1 LAEIAR
7 TPAFRF
13 RLDDWLSATAV
24 RGILRPLGTL
34 LDHVAGIAQLRRLYE
49 RIPRSEPFW
58 DAALNALGV
67 DYDVANGDVAR
78 IPPSGPLVIV
88 ANHPFGAL
96 DGLILMSLL
105 TRVRPDVRLLA
116 NYLLDRIPQFREV
129 LIPVDPFGAPSRRG
143 MNAAAVRSA
152 IRWLEAGRAVALF
165 PAGEVSHAGSGRGD
179 PAEAEWSPG
188 AARLVQRT
196 GADML
201 PIFFHGRNSRM
212 FQFAGRLHPLVRTAL
227 LPRELL
233 EKRGDRI
240 QISVGRC
247 IPKARLARL
256 ESPGELISYARVRT
270 LALAQTVQP
279 TTRRNTSPPASK
291 PAVLAEAE
299 SPDGLE
305 REIKA
310 LDSSQT
316 LVRGGAFDVCLARS
330 QEIPRTLLE
339 IGRRREIAFRAAGE
353 GSGQPRDVDRFDRHY
368 LHLFVWDRERR
379 AIAGAYRIG
388 ATDEILPRFGVS
400 GLYTNTLFRF
410 DERLLAAVN
419 PALELGRAFVPPEY
433 QRDYSPLLLLWR
445 GIAAFVFDNPRYR
458 MLFGP
463 VSISNTYQSV
473 SRQILARFLYA
484 TSYRADLGELVAPR
498 NPPAFLR
505 RRAPVSPVAGALV
518 KTLADVGALLA
529 EIEAD
534 QKGVPV
540 LVRQYLKLNA
550 RLLGFNLDR
559 AFGSALDGLML
570 VDLVDVDRT
579 ILARYMGAE
588 RAEKF
593 LALHGAA
600 SRRRAS

>member
-1 LAEIAR
+1 MSEIAR
-7 TPAFRF
+7 SPAFRF
-13 RLDDWLSATAV
+13 RLDDWLSGAAGRTV
-24 RGILRPLGTL
+24 LRPFGTL
-34 LDHVAGIAQLRRLYE
+34 LDHLLGIAELRRLYA
-49 RIPRSEPFW
+49 RLPRNEPFW
-58 DAALNALGV
+58 DAALDALGI
-67 DYDVANGDVAR
+67 DYAIASGDLAR
-78 IPPSGPLVIV
+78 LPPSGPLVVV

-105 TRVRPDVRLLA
+105 ARVRPDVRLLA
-116 NYLLDRIPQFREV
+116 NYLLDRIPQFRNAM
-129 LIPVDPFGAPSRRG
+129 IPVDPFGAPSRRG
-143 MNAAAVRSA
+143 MNAAAARSA
-152 IRWLEAGRAVALF
+152 IRWLEAGHAVALF

-188 AARLVQRT
+188 AAHLVQRT

-201 PIFFHGRNSRM
+201 PIFFHGRNSRL

-233 EKRGDRI
+233 EKRGHRI
-240 QISVGRC
+240 EVTVGRC
-247 IPKARLARL
+247 MPNARLVRL
-256 ESPGELISYARVRT
+256 ENPRELVSYARMRT
-270 LALAQTVQP
+270 LALARTVQP
-279 TTRRNTSPPASK
+279 AARRHGPTASRPAL
-291 PAVLAEAE
+291 VAEAE
-299 SPDGLE
+299 SPDVLE

-310 LDSSQT
+310 LAPSQI
-316 LVRGGAFDVCLARS
+316 LVRGGVFDVCLARS
-330 QEIPRTLLE
+330 QEIPRTLLD
-339 IGRRREIAFRAAGE
+339 IGRQREIAFRAAGE
-353 GSGQPRDVDRFDRHY
+353 GSGQPRDLDRFDRHY

-388 ATDEILPRFGVS
+388 ATDEILPRFGVTA
-400 GLYTNTLFRF
+400 LYTNTLFRF
-410 DERLLAAVN
+410 DERLLAAIN

-445 GIAAFVFDNPRYR
+445 AIAAFVFDNPRYR

-484 TSYRADLGELVAPR
+484 TSYRADLGELVVPR

-505 RRAPVSPVAGALV
+505 HGAPVSPAAGSLIR
-518 KTLADVGALLA
+518 TLADVGALLA

-550 RLLGFNLDR
+550 RLLGFNLDP
-559 AFGSALDGLML
+559 AFGSVLDGLML
-570 VDLVDVDRT
+570 VDLVEVDRT

-588 RAEKF
+588 RATRF

-600 SRRRAS
+600 PRRRAS